1 MIQVLCRLIN
11 IFLTRPYYH
20 LSSLKGIII
29 WYLNF
34 WSDIEHNEYAVVTL
48 NSSTKYVRSYVRG
61 ENIQYSKKVSE
72 EYIEKLKH
80 TNQCQRMWIQS
91 HHRSRPSIMATFSRG
106 RLANQLNSFAY
117 QYAIWKVNIRI
128 SIQNGWADNLTFV

>member
-1 MIQVLCRLIN
+1 M
-11 IFLTRPYYH
+11 
-20 LSSLKGIII
+20 
-29 WYLNF
+29 NF
-34 WSDIEHNEYAVVTL
+34 WLDIERNEYTVVTL

-80 TNQCQRMWIQS
+80 TNQCQRMWIQR

-117 QYAIWKVNIRI
+117 QYAIWKVNIRFQFKMFGRIILHLCRKYFIPFI
-128 SIQNGWADNLTFV
+128 SKIFYIAYVENHILQ

>member
-1 MIQVLCRLIN
+1 MN
-11 IFLTRPYYH
+11 FL
-20 LSSLKGIII
+20 
-29 WYLNF
+29 
-34 WSDIEHNEYAVVTL
+34 SDIEKNEYAVVTL

-72 EYIEKLKH
+72 EYIEKLKN

-128 SIQNGWADNLTFV
+128 